1 MRYGS
6 LGLLGVLVFASG
18 LFAQPA
24 AVLEQPV
31 APAGDVKEGATTT
44 VLSLGTIAP
53 GPRNRFMAEYLL

>member
-1 MRYGS
+1 
-6 LGLLGVLVFASG
+6 LGVLVFASG